1 MTAIPILQ
9 GGGNH
14 TPAFTEAAGTETAHG
29 ACLDV
34 SKGLAAVG
42 MRVLT
47 DVAFLSRVRP
57 VRLFVPINIHVK

>member
-1 MTAIPILQ
+1 MTAIPTIP

-14 TPAFTEAAGTETAHG
+14 TPAFTEAAGTEAAHD

-47 DVAFLSRVRP
+47 DVAFLSRVCP
-57 VRLFVPINIHVK
+57 VRLFVPINIHIK